1 MGTLTS
7 GPVKDVYQKLVW
19 YNTSTKKLMYT
30 DGADADAEVDDAK
43 ISGDLTVTGGKI
55 TFGNGEVVHNE
66 ADGAVTISSPQLSLA
81 STSGAGI
88 FAVLAA
94 AGNDS
99 KIALYDSSSI
109 RWSMGQDQNDSAN
122 LKFDY
127 ANATVGG
134 ATKLTLD
141 GSGNLT
147 ASNSLVV
154 GNATLTTSELDCSSG
169 NFTIDGAAAIN
180 LDSHTGFINFQKAG
194 TVVGGIGPFLSGEYE
209 FYLVSDSNI
218 LDKMYIRV
226 YDNGATSIITTDA
239 DAALAH
245 LTFDADGDII
255 LDAESGITKFYK
267 AGDND
272 DLCTLT
278 VAANG
283 ATTLATSDSDGA
295 AGHLTL
301 DPDGDL
307 IISGADT
314 KIDAAKKLY
323 LDGGTHTY
331 IEESSDDVV
340 QVYAGGDK
348 IVELTEATTGNVA
361 DFGTTGVGFTQFE
374 PTYNASD
381 TNVNF
386 NDNGN
391 KAFITFGAGNITDM
405 NLYFPN
411 VSCNCV
417 LLLKQDGSGSRT
429 VTNWKTFDQ
438 ADGNESTVVWAGG
451 SAPTLTTT
459 ASKLDILSF
468 YWDNDNHKAYGVAT
482 LNF

>member
-1 MGTLTS
+1 MKALEVS
-7 GPVKDVYQKLVW
+7 SAIDNHLKPIQIE
-19 YNTSTKKLMYT
+19 
-30 DGADADAEVDDAK
+30 GA
-43 ISGDLTVTGGKI
+43 
-55 TFGNGEVVHNE
+55 
-66 ADGAVTISSPQLSLA
+66 SSPIEISNLDTRINTNLQIAGDINVSGEAVFSKAVEIEDSLRIRGTENYIYATELMSLHFHEA
-81 STSGAGI
+81 SSIDYMQFYGQRLLVDGKGYETLGGASGSTGVSI
-88 FAVLAA
+88 WSPD
-94 AGNDS
+94 GYDS
-99 KIALYDSSSI
+99 FVALYEHLGLKWTI
-109 RWSMGQDQNDSAN
+109 GQDSDDSNN

-127 ANATVGG
+127 GAATGG

-169 NFTIDGAAAIN
+169 SFTVDVASTIN
-180 LDSHTGFINFQKAG
+180 LDSNDGTIYFRKAG
-194 TVVGGIGPFLSGEYE
+194 NYMGGISAFLSGEYE
-209 FYLVSDSNI
+209 FTLVSDSNI
-218 LDKMYIRV
+218 LDRMYIRV
-226 YDNGATSIITTDA
+226 YDNGATLIETVDA
-239 DAALAH
+239 DAALA
-245 LTFDADGDII
+245 
-255 LDAESGITKFYK
+255 
-267 AGDND
+267 
-272 DLCTLT
+272 
-278 VAANG
+278 
-283 ATTLATSDSDGA
+283 
-295 AGHLTL
+295 HLTL

>member
-169 NFTIDGAAAIN
+169 DFTVD
-180 LDSHTGFINFQKAG
+180 
-194 TVVGGIGPFLSGEYE
+194 V
-209 FYLVSDSNI
+209 
-218 LDKMYIRV
+218 
-226 YDNGATSIITTDA
+226 
-239 DAALAH
+239 
-245 LTFDADGDII
+245 DGDII
-255 LDAESGITKFYK
+255 LDADSGITKFYK
-267 AGDND
+267 AGDTD

-340 QVYAGGDK
+340 DITVGALNIMKLDEANDKVEVLGADLEIDAAQKLYLDGGGNTYIHESSADVVQLYTGGDK
-348 IVELTEATTGNVA
+348 IVEFKEVMTGNIA
-361 DFGTTGVGFTQFE
+361 DFGTTAVGFTQHE

-381 TNVNF
+381 TDVNF
-386 NDNGN
+386 HNNGN
-391 KAFITFGAGNITDM
+391 KAFVTFGSGNITDM
-405 NLYFPN
+405 NLFFPN
-411 VSCNCV
+411 VSCNCI

-429 VTNWKTFDQ
+429 VTNWKTWDQ
-438 ADGNESTVVWAGG
+438 DNGNQSTVVWAGG

-459 ASKLDILSF
+459 ASKIDILSF

>member
-295 AGHLTL
+295 AGH
-301 DPDGDL
+301 
-307 IISGADT
+307 
-314 KIDAAKKLY
+314 
-323 LDGGTHTY
+323 
-331 IEESSDDVV
+331 
-340 QVYAGGDK
+340 
-348 IVELTEATTGNVA
+348 
-361 DFGTTGVGFTQFE
+361 
-374 PTYNASD
+374 
-381 TNVNF
+381 
-386 NDNGN
+386 
-391 KAFITFGAGNITDM
+391 
-405 NLYFPN
+405 
-411 VSCNCV
+411 
-417 LLLKQDGSGSRT
+417 
-429 VTNWKTFDQ
+429 
-438 ADGNESTVVWAGG
+438 
-451 SAPTLTTT
+451 
-459 ASKLDILSF
+459 
-468 YWDNDNHKAYGVAT
+468 
-482 LNF
+482 

>member
-169 NFTIDGAAAIN
+169 DFTVD
-180 LDSHTGFINFQKAG
+180 
-194 TVVGGIGPFLSGEYE
+194 V
-209 FYLVSDSNI
+209 
-218 LDKMYIRV
+218 
-226 YDNGATSIITTDA
+226 
-239 DAALAH
+239 
-245 LTFDADGDII
+245 DGDII
-255 LDAESGITKFYK
+255 LDADSGITKFYK
-267 AGDND
+267 DGDND

-340 QVYAGGDK
+340 DITVGALNIMKLDEANDKVEVLGADLEIDAAQKLYLDGGGNTYIHESSADVVQLYTGGDK
-348 IVELTEATTGNVA
+348 IVEFKEVMTGNIA
-361 DFGTTGVGFTQFE
+361 DFGTTAVGFTQHE

-381 TNVNF
+381 TDVNF
-386 NDNGN
+386 HNNGN
-391 KAFITFGAGNITDM
+391 KAFVTFGSGNITDM
-405 NLYFPN
+405 NLFFPN
-411 VSCNCV
+411 VSCNCI

-429 VTNWKTFDQ
+429 VTNWKTWDQ
-438 ADGNESTVVWAGG
+438 DNGNQSTVVWAGG

-459 ASKLDILSF
+459 ASKIDILSF

>member
-429 VTNWKTFDQ
+429 VTNWKTWDQ
-438 ADGNESTVVWAGG
+438 DNGNQSTVVWAGG

-459 ASKLDILSF
+459 ASKIDILSF

>member
-1 MGTLTS
+1 
-7 GPVKDVYQKLVW
+7 
-19 YNTSTKKLMYT
+19 
-30 DGADADAEVDDAK
+30 
-43 ISGDLTVTGGKI
+43 
-55 TFGNGEVVHNE
+55 
-66 ADGAVTISSPQLSLA
+66 
-81 STSGAGI
+81 
-88 FAVLAA
+88 
-94 AGNDS
+94 
-99 KIALYDSSSI
+99 
-109 RWSMGQDQNDSAN
+109 
-122 LKFDY
+122 
-127 ANATVGG
+127 
-134 ATKLTLD
+134 TKLTLD

-169 NFTIDGAAAIN
+169 DFTVD
-180 LDSHTGFINFQKAG
+180 
-194 TVVGGIGPFLSGEYE
+194 V
-209 FYLVSDSNI
+209 
-218 LDKMYIRV
+218 
-226 YDNGATSIITTDA
+226 
-239 DAALAH
+239 
-245 LTFDADGDII
+245 DGDII
-255 LDAESGITKFYK
+255 LDADSGITKFYK
-267 AGDND
+267 DGDND

-429 VTNWKTFDQ
+429 VTNWKTWDQ
-438 ADGNESTVVWAGG
+438 DNGNQSTVVWAGG

-459 ASKLDILSF
+459 ASKID
-468 YWDNDNHKAYGVAT
+468 
-482 LNF
+482 